1 LKVQQYPPNHIRN
14 VALVGHSNSGK
25 TSLTESIL
33 FNAGAIS
40 RLGSVGEGTTS
51 SDFEPEATRRK
62 ISISLSVL
70 PCEWSGNKINLLDAP
85 GYIDF
90 SGEAKAGLRASEGAI
105 ICVCASSGVE
115 VGTEQSWTWAADLN
129 LVRLIVINKMD
140 RENADYKR
148 TLESVQA
155 RLGARCL
162 PVQLPIGAEKNFKGF
177 IDLVTRKAFGP
188 AGAEMPVPAELK
200 AEVDKYREKLVEAAV
215 ETDDAVMNRYLEGGE
230 VTNDEINK
238 GIKLAAAQGKLTP
251 VLVASSLSG
260 IGVKA
265 LLDTICLCI
274 PSPADVRPAEAAQ
287 PAGEKLPANPAGP
300 LAALVFKTSADPF
313 VGKLNYFRVYS
324 GTFTSNSQVWNS
336 NKSTAERVGQ
346 LYLIRGKNQ
355 EPVAQVTAGDIGA
368 VARLTITST
377 GDSICSK
384 EHPVTLSPLSL
395 PQPMLSKAVYPK
407 SKADLDKMSTAL
419 PKLTEEDPTII
430 VKRDHETGEIV
441 VTGLG
446 ETHLDVS
453 AERMTRKFGVEV
465 KLENPRIAYRET
477 ILNKVK
483 ADYKHKKQ
491 TGGHGQYGHVV
502 LEVEPLPK
510 NSGFEFAE
518 KVVGG
523 AVPKNFF
530 PAVEKGVNE
539 AKNEGVLAGYPVSD
553 VRATLVDGSA
563 HAVDSSEIAFKIA
576 AAQALRKG
584 LTDGQ
589 SILLEPVVNM
599 SISVPEDY
607 VGDIMSDLNT
617 KRGRVMGMSPE
628 GGVTVVKAQA
638 PLAEIQRYSI
648 DLRQI
653 TQGRGTYEMEFSHY
667 EEVPSHI
674 TQKIVAAREASKEKE
689 KE

>member
-1 LKVQQYPPNHIRN
+1 
-14 VALVGHSNSGK
+14 
-25 TSLTESIL
+25 
-33 FNAGAIS
+33 
-40 RLGSVGEGTTS
+40 
-51 SDFEPEATRRK
+51 
-62 ISISLSVL
+62 
-70 PCEWSGNKINLLDAP
+70 
-85 GYIDF
+85 
-90 SGEAKAGLRASEGAI
+90 
-105 ICVCASSGVE
+105 
-115 VGTEQSWTWAADLN
+115 
-129 LVRLIVINKMD
+129 
-140 RENADYKR
+140 
-148 TLESVQA
+148 
-155 RLGARCL
+155 
-162 PVQLPIGAEKNFKGF
+162 
-177 IDLVTRKAFGP
+177 
-188 AGAEMPVPAELK
+188 
-200 AEVDKYREKLVEAAV
+200 
-215 ETDDAVMNRYLEGGE
+215 
-230 VTNDEINK
+230 
-238 GIKLAAAQGKLTP
+238 
-251 VLVASSLSG
+251 
-260 IGVKA
+260 
-265 LLDTICLCI
+265 
-274 PSPADVRPAEAAQ
+274 
-287 PAGEKLPANPAGP
+287 
-300 LAALVFKTSADPF
+300 
-313 VGKLNYFRVYS
+313 
-324 GTFTSNSQVWNS
+324 
-336 NKSTAERVGQ
+336 
-346 LYLIRGKNQ
+346 
-355 EPVAQVTAGDIGA
+355 
-368 VARLTITST
+368 
-377 GDSICSK
+377 
-384 EHPVTLSPLSL
+384 
-395 PQPMLSKAVYPK
+395 MLSKAVYPK